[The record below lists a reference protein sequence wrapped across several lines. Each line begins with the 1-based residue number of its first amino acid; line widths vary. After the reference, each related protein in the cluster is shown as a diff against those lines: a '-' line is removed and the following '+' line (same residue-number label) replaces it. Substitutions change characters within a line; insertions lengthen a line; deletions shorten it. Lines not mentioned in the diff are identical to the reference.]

1 MQRVLPKP
9 YAERDVADVELYVR
23 DAVHGLGDVRG
34 DERDR
39 LVARGIF
46 VVRRIA
52 QALPPE
58 VSLEADVE
66 RASAGRA
73 HGLPVTEAP
82 RPPARAQQR
91 RVTLPQRSAGAKA
104 GGRAVAEALR
114 GAAGRAQQVAAPL

>member
-23 DAVHGLGDVRG
+23 DAVDGLGDELV
-34 DERDR
+34 DEQDQ

-58 VSLEADVE
+58 VSLQQTLSGTLTEALAAYRARGRRDVL
-66 RASAGRA
+66 SARGRA
-73 HGLPVTEAP
+73 A
-82 RPPARAQQR
+82 
-91 RVTLPQRSAGAKA
+91 
-104 GGRAVAEALR
+104 
-114 GAAGRAQQVAAPL
+114 

>member
-23 DAVHGLGDVRG
+23 HAVDGLGDVLV
-34 DERDR
+34 DEQDQ

-58 VSLEADVE
+58 VSLERTLSGRLPEALAAYRARSRRDVVHA
-66 RASAGRA
+66 RGRA
-73 HGLPVTEAP
+73 A
-82 RPPARAQQR
+82 
-91 RVTLPQRSAGAKA
+91 
-104 GGRAVAEALR
+104 
-114 GAAGRAQQVAAPL
+114 

>member
-39 LVARGIF
+39 LVARGIL

-58 VSLEADVE
+58 VSLKQTLSGHLSDALTAYRSQRRRDPM
-66 RASAGRA
+66 RATRGRA
-73 HGLPVTEAP
+73 A
-82 RPPARAQQR
+82 
-91 RVTLPQRSAGAKA
+91 
-104 GGRAVAEALR
+104 
-114 GAAGRAQQVAAPL
+114 

>member
-23 DAVHGLGDVRG
+23 DAVDGLGDVLV
-34 DERDR
+34 DEQDQ

-58 VSLEADVE
+58 VSLQQTLSGTLTEALAAYRARSRRDVL
-66 RASAGRA
+66 SARGRA
-73 HGLPVTEAP
+73 A
-82 RPPARAQQR
+82 
-91 RVTLPQRSAGAKA
+91 
-104 GGRAVAEALR
+104 
-114 GAAGRAQQVAAPL
+114 

>member
-34 DERDR
+34 DEQDR

-58 VSLEADVE
+58 VSLKQTLSGHLPDALTAYRSQRRRDLM
-66 RASAGRA
+66 RASSRA
-73 HGLPVTEAP
+73 A
-82 RPPARAQQR
+82 
-91 RVTLPQRSAGAKA
+91 
-104 GGRAVAEALR
+104 
-114 GAAGRAQQVAAPL
+114 

>member
-23 DAVHGLGDVRG
+23 DAVDGLGDVLV
-34 DERDR
+34 DEQDR

-58 VSLEADVE
+58 VSLQQTLSGTLTEALAAHRARTRRDVL
-66 RASAGRA
+66 SARGRA
-73 HGLPVTEAP
+73 A
-82 RPPARAQQR
+82 
-91 RVTLPQRSAGAKA
+91 
-104 GGRAVAEALR
+104 
-114 GAAGRAQQVAAPL
+114 

>member
-34 DERDR
+34 DEQDR

-58 VSLEADVE
+58 ESLKQALSGHLVDALTAY
-66 RASAGRA
+66 RS
-73 HGLPVTEAP
+73 
-82 RPPARAQQR
+82 QR
-91 RVTLPQRSAGAKA
+91 RRDLL
-104 GGRAVAEALR
+104 RAPS
-114 GAAGRAQQVAAPL
+114 GAA

>member
-23 DAVHGLGDVRG
+23 DAVDGLGDVRIHEQ
-34 DERDR
+34 DQ

-58 VSLEADVE
+58 VSLQETLSGRLPEALSAYRSRGHRPV
-66 RASAGRA
+66 ASAPTRA
-73 HGLPVTEAP
+73 A
-82 RPPARAQQR
+82 
-91 RVTLPQRSAGAKA
+91 
-104 GGRAVAEALR
+104 
-114 GAAGRAQQVAAPL
+114 

>member
-34 DERDR
+34 DEQDR

-58 VSLEADVE
+58 VSLKQALSGHLPDALTAYRSQRRRDVM
-66 RASAGRA
+66 RATSGRA
-73 HGLPVTEAP
+73 A
-82 RPPARAQQR
+82 
-91 RVTLPQRSAGAKA
+91 
-104 GGRAVAEALR
+104 
-114 GAAGRAQQVAAPL
+114 

>member
-23 DAVHGLGDVRG
+23 NAVHGLGDVRG
-34 DERDR
+34 DEQDR

-58 VSLEADVE
+58 ISLQQTLSDRLPDALAAYQTRTRPE
-66 RASAGRA
+66 RLSVVGSSSGRA
-73 HGLPVTEAP
+73 A
-82 RPPARAQQR
+82 
-91 RVTLPQRSAGAKA
+91 
-104 GGRAVAEALR
+104 
-114 GAAGRAQQVAAPL
+114 

>member
-23 DAVHGLGDVRG
+23 DAVDGLGDVLV
-34 DERDR
+34 DEQDE

-58 VSLEADVE
+58 ISLEQTLSDRLPEALAAYHARGRHDLVHA
-66 RASAGRA
+66 RGRA
-73 HGLPVTEAP
+73 A
-82 RPPARAQQR
+82 
-91 RVTLPQRSAGAKA
+91 
-104 GGRAVAEALR
+104 
-114 GAAGRAQQVAAPL
+114 